1 MGFNRLEAAMRPVHP
16 TIALILMLGICGCQE
31 SLVLR
36 SETFTPPGTFTA
48 EVEGPAVDG
57 DGNLYAVSCQTKP
70 TVGRVSPTGQCE
82 IYLNMP
88 EGSTANGMRFS
99 SKGLMYLADYTG
111 HNVLQVDR
119 EKKFTV
125 FAHDSAMNQPNDL
138 AITNNDILF
147 ASDPNWEAG
156 TGQLW
161 RIDTDGKTTLL
172 EQDMGTT
179 NGIEVSPDN
188 RTLYVNES
196 VQRNVWAY
204 DLDAAGNIAN
214 KRRLIQFEDFGMDG
228 MRSDV
233 RGNLYITRHGKG
245 EVAIVSPDGKQIGV
259 VRLIGQEP
267 TNIAFGGEDGR
278 TCYITV
284 ADRGN
289 IETFRAPHPGRS
301 WAMHQKRENDR

>member
-1 MGFNRLEAAMRPVHP
+1 MLVSSKLEAAMNPIHP
-16 TIALILMLGICGCQE
+16 TTALILMLGLCGCQKT
-31 SLVLR
+31 LVLK
-36 SETFTPPGTFTA
+36 SQTLTTPGSFTA
-48 EVEGPAVDG
+48 EAEGPAVDA

-70 TVGRVSPTGQCE
+70 TVGKVSPTGQCE

-88 EGSTANGMRFS
+88 DGSTANGIRFS

-119 EKKFTV
+119 QKKFTV
-125 FAHDSAMNQPNDL
+125 FAHNPAMNQPNDL
-138 AITNNDILF
+138 AITDTDILF
-147 ASDPNWEAG
+147 ASDPNWQDS

-161 RIDTDGKTTLL
+161 RIDTDGETTLL
-172 EQDMGTT
+172 EKDMGTT

-204 DLDAAGNIAN
+204 DLDAKGNIAN
-214 KRRLIQFEDFGMDG
+214 KRRLIQFENFGMDG

-233 RGNLYITRHGKG
+233 QGNLYITRHGKG
-245 EVAIVSPDGKQIGV
+245 EVAIVSPGGKQIGV
-259 VRLIGQEP
+259 VQLIGEEP
-267 TNIAFGGEDGR
+267 TNIAFGGKDGR
-278 TCYITV
+278 TCYVTM

-301 WAMHQKRENDR
+301 WAMRQARED